1 MNAAPARF
9 PRGPRSLLAT
19 GLCAVATCAAGTAL
33 SHLIEPGRWLTVT
46 WVAVL
51 LVAGVVAGTRAVTR
65 SWWAPT
71 LVGTVVLAAGVL
83 VRYGAPP
90 GRIQVL
96 PDLGSL
102 DRTLAT
108 AREGVAVINAS
119 LVPMAGVR
127 PAELLVVVGA
137 VAVLLVT
144 DLVAVG
150 IGIPALAGIP
160 LVALWAPTVV
170 LGFPASSWAVA
181 WTGLAYL
188 LLLALSATP
197 TTARSDRARRA
208 GGALAGAA
216 AVVVLA
222 LVAGPVVAALPGW
235 ASLALPTFGNG
246 PVGPLQLSDNLD
258 LRESLGTRSG
268 QVVLRYTVVP
278 PEEVAAEATTEP
290 GDDAADSLEIPVPEA
305 TEDGVTVTARVVGPF
320 RAFTLTTFDGREWQR
335 DDALDLAT
343 WEPGRLLASDPL
355 LRGDTPDAG
364 RGTLAAVDVE
374 VGALRERRLPVSTF
388 PRTVTVEGPWSYDE
402 LRDEVVGRR
411 STFDGMRYS
420 MLVEVPDLMPD
431 DLADA
436 TIGTPDDGG
445 ASLEVPATEHRE
457 QIQDLAREITEDA
470 ETPYEQAMALQSYF
484 RAATNFTY
492 DTRIAPARTEDAVW
506 DFLQSRRGYCVQ
518 FATSMALMAR
528 ALGIPARVGVG
539 FLPGDATGDGQYV
552 VTGRKSHAWPELY
565 FADFGWVRFEPTP
578 AVQSGAPP
586 VWSDPFTGVNAPAS
600 QPDEAIPSAAAA
612 PTGPA
617 TTAPA
622 PSTQTQ
628 PEEAGESWTRIGVI
642 GGIVLALVVVGLS
655 LVRRRTRTRA
665 DETPERAWLRTR
677 RRLAAKGVSWS
688 DATTP
693 RDAVAAVHEQVRETA
708 GVDLDDATAGA
719 LRSLARTVERQ
730 RYAPVPEDVDPE
742 QLVRWTDE
750 IVEGVGSALTG
761 GSRPLA
767 GATRSSG

>member
-1 MNAAPARF
+1 MNAAPARV
-9 PRGPRSLLAT
+9 PRGTRSLLAT
-19 GLCAVATCAAGTAL
+19 ALCAIATCAAVTAL
-33 SHLIEPGRWLTVT
+33 SNLIEPGRWLTVT

-71 LVGTVVLAAGVL
+71 LVGFVALAAGLL

-108 AREGVAVINAS
+108 AREGAAVINAS

-127 PAELLVVVGA
+127 PAELLVVAGA
-137 VAVLLVT
+137 VTVLLVT

-160 LVALWAPTVV
+160 LLALWTPTVV

-197 TTARSDRARRA
+197 TTAHSDRARRT
-208 GGALAGAA
+208 GGALAGAV

-246 PVGPLQLSDNLD
+246 PVGPLQLADNLD

-268 QVVLRYTVVP
+268 QVVLRYTVVS
-278 PEEVAAEATTEP
+278 PEDAAAAEASAEPEDGTTGALEVP
-290 GDDAADSLEIPVPEA
+290 VPAPTDDAV
-305 TEDGVTVTARVVGPF
+305 VVTARIVGPL

-335 DDALDLAT
+335 DDTLDVSA
-343 WEPGRLLASDPL
+343 WEPGQLLASDPA
-355 LRGDTPDAG
+355 LRGEAPDAT
-364 RGTLAAVDVE
+364 RGTLATVDVE

-388 PRTVTVEGPWSYDE
+388 PRTVTVEGGWSYDE

-420 MLVEVPDLMPD
+420 MVVEVPDLMPD
-431 DLADA
+431 DLEDA
-436 TIGTPDDGG
+436 PVGTPDDGG
-445 ASLEVPATEHRE
+445 ASLEVPGTDHRE
-457 QIQDLAREITEDA
+457 QIADLAREITADA
-470 ETPYEQAMALQSYF
+470 ETPYQQAMALQSYF
-484 RAATNFTY
+484 RAGTNFTY

-518 FATSMALMAR
+518 FATSMTLMAR
-528 ALGIPARVGVG
+528 MLGIPARVGVG
-539 FLPGDATGDGQYV
+539 FLPGDANGDGQYV

-565 FADFGWVRFEPTP
+565 FADQGWVRFEPTP
-578 AVQSGAPP
+578 AVQAGLPP
-586 VWSDPFTGVNAPAS
+586 VWSDPFSAVDAPAG

-612 PTGPA
+612 PTGAA

-622 PSTQTQ
+622 PSAQTPQ
-628 PEEAGESWTRIGVI
+628 EEAGESWTRLGVI
-642 GGIVLALVVVGLS
+642 GGIVLVLVVVGLS

-688 DATTP
+688 DSTTP
-693 RDAVAAVHEQVRETA
+693 RDAVEAVHDQVRATSGA
-708 GVDLDDATAGA
+708 DLDEVTAAA
-719 LRSLARTVERQ
+719 LRALARTVERQ
-730 RYAPVPEDVDPE
+730 RYAPVPEDVDPD

-750 IVEGVGSALTG
+750 IVDGVGSVLTG
-761 GSRPLA
+761 A
-767 GATRSSG
+767 GRSAT

>member
-1 MNAAPARF
+1 MNAAPARI
-9 PRGPRSLLAT
+9 PRGPRSLVAT
-19 GLCAVATCAAGTAL
+19 ALCAVATCAAVTAL
-33 SHLIEPGRWLTVT
+33 SNLIEPGRWLTVT

-51 LVAGVVAGTRAVTR
+51 LVAAVVAGTRAVTR

-71 LVGTVVLAAGVL
+71 LAGLVVLAAGTL

-108 AREGVAVINAS
+108 AREGIAVVNAS
-119 LVPMAGVR
+119 LVPMTGVR

-150 IGIPALAGIP
+150 LGVPALAGIP
-160 LVALWAPTVV
+160 LVALWTPTVV

-188 LLLALSATP
+188 LLLALSAAP
-197 TTARSDRARRA
+197 PSARSDRARRT
-208 GGALAGAA
+208 GGALAGAV

-268 QVVLRYTVVP
+268 QVVLRYSIVE
-278 PEEVAAEATTEP
+278 PEAAAEA
-290 GDDAADSLEIPVPEA
+290 GDDGDDEADGGTTDGLGLPVP
-305 TEDGVTVTARVVGPF
+305 TPTDDGVNVTARVVGPL

-335 DDALDLAT
+335 DDTLDLAT
-343 WEPGRLLASDPL
+343 WEPGRLLTSDPT
-355 LRGDTPDAG
+355 LRGDTPDPG

-388 PRTVTVEGPWSYDE
+388 PRTVAVEGAWTYDE

-420 MLVEVPDLMPD
+420 MLVEIPELTPD

-436 TIGTPDDGG
+436 PVGTPDDGG
-445 ASLEVPATEHRE
+445 ASLEVPSTEHRE
-457 QIQDLAREITEDA
+457 QIADLAREITADA
-470 ETPYEQAMALQSYF
+470 ATPYEQAMALQSYF
-484 RAATNFTY
+484 RAGTNFTY
-492 DTRIAPARTEDAVW
+492 DTRIAPARSEDAVW
-506 DFLQSRRGYCVQ
+506 DFLQSQRGYCVQ
-518 FATSMALMAR
+518 FATSMTVMSR
-528 ALGIPARVGVG
+528 MLGIPARVGVG
-539 FLPGDATGDGQYV
+539 FLPGDANGDGQYV

-565 FADFGWVRFEPTP
+565 FADLGWVRFEPTP
-578 AVQSGAPP
+578 AVQSGLPP
-586 VWSDPFTGVNAPAS
+586 VWSDPFSGVNAPAS
-600 QPDEAIPSAAAA
+600 QPDEAIPTAAA
-612 PTGPA
+612 PTGVA
-617 TTAPA
+617 TSAPA
-622 PSTQTQ
+622 PSAPTET
-628 PEEAGESWTRIGVI
+628 EEAGEGWTRIGVVV
-642 GGIVLALVVVGLS
+642 GVVLLLVVLGLS

-693 RDAVAAVHEQVRETA
+693 REAVAAVHEQVRASA
-708 GVDLDDATAGA
+708 GVELDDATAGA
-719 LRSLARTVERQ
+719 LRALARTVERE
-730 RYAPVPEDVDPE
+730 RYAPVPDEVHPD

-750 IVEGVGSALTG
+750 IVDGVGSV
-761 GSRPLA
+761 LA
-767 GATRSSG
+767 GASRSTD